1 MGVFAGIAWIN
12 GFTMI
17 GHEVS
22 DQLRGRVFAFVM
34 SSVRIV
40 LLGTI
45 AAGPVLAG
53 AIGSYQVRAGDF
65 RFDVTGPAIVLA
77 VGGLIAFLVSLFI
90 GRQIG
95 GLTSG
100 LTRRIFGRRGVS
112 IWDEQDNHAGV
123 LIAVE
128 SADPLARAEYA
139 GRIEQ
144 HLDADGWRVIRV
156 HSTQAGVQTGGSGMD
171 SPAQALRAS
180 ADLADLTTERVRPA
194 LQAGAVVV
202 CEGFVDATIVAHRT
216 AGVEEQRFARVAQ
229 WAVNGLK
236 ADLTVLVDGAPGA
249 ADPVLSGS
257 EAPVATTEQPTAAD
271 AASDLPPA
279 QAAPAAEV
287 GPPEIAAP
295 PLPDRMPEGSATE
308 GSAVNVA
315 DTGDDDETVLPV
327 QAYRD
332 RASYT
337 PERYLLVRPLAE
349 EGGVINPEVVERITS
364 VLRQRSPS
372 LAEPQPAS

>member
-1 MGVFAGIAWIN
+1 
-12 GFTMI
+12 
-17 GHEVS
+17 
-22 DQLRGRVFAFVM
+22 
-34 SSVRIV
+34 
-40 LLGTI
+40 
-45 AAGPVLAG
+45 
-53 AIGSYQVRAGDF
+53 
-65 RFDVTGPAIVLA
+65 
-77 VGGLIAFLVSLFI
+77 
-90 GRQIG
+90 
-95 GLTSG
+95 
-100 LTRRIFGRRGVS
+100 
-112 IWDEQDNHAGV
+112 
-123 LIAVE
+123 
-128 SADPLARAEYA
+128 
-139 GRIEQ
+139 
-144 HLDADGWRVIRV
+144 
-156 HSTQAGVQTGGSGMD
+156 MD

>member
-1 MGVFAGIAWIN
+1 V
-12 GFTMI
+12 
-17 GHEVS
+17 
-22 DQLRGRVFAFVM
+22 Q
-34 SSVRIV
+34 
-40 LLGTI
+40 
-45 AAGPVLAG
+45 AG

-65 RFDVTGPAIVLA
+65 RLNVSGPAIVLA

-112 IWDEQDNHAGV
+112 IWDEQDNHTGV

-139 GRIEQ
+139 VRIEQ
-144 HLDADGWRVIRV
+144 HLDTEGWRVIRV
-156 HSTQAGVQTGGSGMD
+156 RTSQTEVQPSASGVD

-202 CEGFVDATIVAHRT
+202 CEGFVDATIVAHRA

-236 ADLTVLVDGAPGA
+236 ADLTVVVDGESG
-249 ADPVLSGS
+249 VLDQGVAED
-257 EAPVATTEQPTAAD
+257 EAPPASPELLPIAEGQPVAD
-271 AASDLPPA
+271 ARSNAED
-279 QAAPAAEV
+279 APAERV
-287 GPPEIAAP
+287 GQVTAG
-295 PLPDRMPEGSATE
+295 LPDRAPMPDADKIVD
-308 GSAVNVA
+308 AVDDA
-315 DTGDDDETVLPV
+315 DTGDDEEPVQPV

-337 PERYLLVRPLAE
+337 PERYLLVRPLSE
-349 EGGVINPEVVERITS
+349 ENGVLNPEVVERVTS